1 MRIMGLTMFW
11 RTYAHAGS
19 LTINPSRRW
28 IKEECTGWL
37 FLITAERIF
46 GACNC
51 CKCFI
56 QSSCQLFTFAF
67 CDTHTWIC
75 CSLKVFHYNKKSQIG
90 KIRLLFNSR
99 LSYQNEK
106 FIFTRSWNELTHEGS
121 VKRIWAQVSPGSV
134 FTLSLFIR
142 RLL

>member
-1 MRIMGLTMFW
+1 MRIVGLTMFW
-11 RTYAHAGS
+11 HTYANTIS
-19 LTINPSRRW
+19 LTVNPSRRC
-28 IKEECTGWL
+28 IKVESIGRL
-37 FLITAERIF
+37 FMITAERIYGVRNF
-46 GACNC
+46 S
-51 CKCFI
+51 KCFI
-56 QSSCQLFTFAF
+56 QSSCQFLTVAF

-106 FIFTRSWNELTHEGS
+106 FIFTRSWNEVTHEGS